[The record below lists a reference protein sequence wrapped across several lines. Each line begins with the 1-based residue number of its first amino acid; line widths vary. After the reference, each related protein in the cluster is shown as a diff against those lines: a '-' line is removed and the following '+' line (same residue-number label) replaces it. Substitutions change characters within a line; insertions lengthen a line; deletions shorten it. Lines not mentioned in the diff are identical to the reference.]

1 VMSPG
6 GDVVVV
12 DGEREVV
19 DFPFIQS
26 LVVGIGEFV
35 LPNKELETAPQ
46 ACLNR
51 RLVKLIMTLSRMAI
65 SRRE

>member
-12 DGEREVV
+12 DGEGEVV

-35 LPNKELETAPQ
+35 LPNEQLETGPNKPVSIA
-46 ACLNR
+46 
-51 RLVKLIMTLSRMAI
+51 VWS
-65 SRRE
+65 SSS